1 MNSSHLHTHTHKCV
15 PGTAAAA
22 DRSTEVVARQVGHGQ
37 RPPGQRSLSLSGFS
51 QVAHEAIAVQC
62 TLSPFGKEKRVFY
75 EAFLRVLDER
85 KTRGEI

>member
-37 RPPGQRSLSLSGFS
+37 RPPGQRSLSLWLLPSSARGYRS
-51 QVAHEAIAVQC
+51 AVHS
-62 TLSPFGKEKRVFY
+62 LSLRKRKEGL
-75 EAFLRVLDER
+75 LRGIFTCSRR
-85 KTRGEI
+85 KKN